1 MGRVFLYESA
11 LTFPLRRA
19 YGEAHA
25 TLEGLAGSRGDVDR
39 TFGDLLVVAGEWAD
53 EEDGPLPPAGC
64 GERCVEQARHGRFS
78 LDVDHL
84 EGLSPA
90 VL

>member
-1 MGRVFLYESA
+1 MRGGWQYA
-11 LTFPLRRA
+11 IA
-19 YGEAHA
+19 
-25 TLEGLAGSRGDVDR
+25 GLHVQSHPEDGV
-39 TFGDLLVVAGEWAD
+39 AD

-64 GERCVEQARHGRFS
+64 GERCAEQARHGRFS
-78 LDVDHL
+78 LDVDQL

>member
-1 MGRVFLYESA
+1 MLCFSVLTAVDPIPRVSIEHQVLCHEM
-11 LTFPLRRA
+11 
-19 YGEAHA
+19 
-25 TLEGLAGSRGDVDR
+25 RG
-39 TFGDLLVVAGEWAD
+39 GWQYAVAGLHVQSHPEAGVAD